1 MNTEEIFLI
10 MDKFSSSKLSE
21 LTLEEDKVK
30 ISMKKN
36 IEGNTFVP
44 QVVTPEVAKDEKIE
58 KEEKVENFKGVGI
71 RAPLVGTFYRASSP
85 EEAPYVHVGDRVK
98 KGDVVGLIEAMKLMN
113 EIVAPLDGVIEE
125 ILIENEELVGFD
137 QLLIKM
143 KE

>member
-44 QVVTPEVAKDEKIE
+44 QMETSKVIKDEKIE
-58 KEEKVENFKGVGI
+58 NEEKVESFKGVEI

-85 EEAPYVHVGDRVK
+85 EEAPYVHVGDHVK

-113 EIVAPLDGVIEE
+113 EIVAPVDGVIEE